1 MVPLADR
8 LFVLGCVLALTG
20 LALGTPPT
28 WSPYMAGALIG
39 VLSWLSLYLVDKPI
53 GTSTT
58 YVRVSGMLGRLV
70 APRSVAENEYMQET
84 GIKVEWQM
92 LLVLGLLLGGL
103 VSALSAG
110 TLGLRWVPE
119 LWASTFGGAIWP
131 RLIVALIGGF
141 LVGFGARWA
150 DGCTS
155 GHGIS
160 GAMQLAVVG
169 WVAAV
174 CFFVGGIITAMLLY
188 SGGGGAG

>member
-1 MVPLADR
+1 MVGLADK

-20 LALGTPPT
+20 LALGTPAT
-28 WSPYMAGALIG
+28 WSPYLAGALIG

-58 YVRVSGMLGRLV
+58 YVRVSGMVARLFS
-70 APRSVAENEYMQET
+70 PRSVDGNEYMQQT

-92 LLVLGLLLGGL
+92 LLVFGVLLGGL
-103 VSALSAG
+103 VSALAAG
-110 TLGLRWVPE
+110 TFGLRWVPDV
-119 LWASTFGGAIWP
+119 WAAAFGAGVWP
-131 RLIVALIGGF
+131 RIVVALLGGF

-160 GAMQLAVVG
+160 GAMHLAVAG
-169 WVAAV
+169 WIGAI